1 MKVLLIN
8 GSPHKDGCTMRALE
22 EVASELNKNSVE
34 TEFFHI
40 GTKPVA
46 GCIACGNCRKT
57 GSCIFSDD
65 GVNHCNRIMKDCQG
79 LIIGAPVHYASPAG
93 AATAFFDRLFYSG
106 SSFAF
111 KPGAAVVSARRAGTT
126 ASLDML
132 NKYFLISQMPLV
144 SSSYWNMV
152 HGSDKSDVEKDEEGL
167 QTMRQLG
174 RNMAWMLKLIK
185 AGLDSGIS
193 LPGVEDKIRTNFIR

>member
-1 MKVLLIN
+1 
-8 GSPHKDGCTMRALE
+8 MRALE

-57 GSCIFSDD
+57 GS
-65 GVNHCNRIMKDCQG
+65 
-79 LIIGAPVHYASPAG
+79 IIGAPVHYASPAG

-144 SSSYWNMV
+144 SSCYWNMV
-152 HGSDKSDVEKDEEGL
+152 HGSNKSDVEKDEEGL